1 VDKGNNEMRT
11 LMKYTWIEIKLFL
24 REPIGAFFTL
34 LFPLMMLFLFGTIY
48 GNDPSPYFNGY
59 GTVDVSVPAY
69 TAMII
74 GTTGSMGLTITL
86 SASREKGILRRLR
99 ATPLRPQVILGG
111 QVAVIFLMTAAGMLL
126 LILAGKL
133 VYDLRF
139 DGNPLSVALAFVLSS
154 LSFFSLGFV
163 LASVMPNARIAQVV
177 GMVIFY
183 PMLFLSGA
191 GLPLEMLP
199 EGVRKISNF
208 LPLTHVVTLLRG
220 MWIGDAWNQHITEV
234 IVLASLLV
242 VGVLVSAKTFRWE

>member
-1 VDKGNNEMRT
+1 MRALT
-11 LMKYTWIEIKLFL
+11 KYTWIEIKLFL

-34 LFPLMMLFLFGTIY
+34 VFPLMMLFLFGTIY
-48 GNDPSPYFNGY
+48 GNDPSPYFDGY

-74 GTTGSMGLTITL
+74 GTTGIMGLSITM
-86 SASREKGILRRLR
+86 SAYREKGILRRLR
-99 ATPLRPQVILGG
+99 ATPLRPQVILAA
-111 QVAVIFLMTAAGMLL
+111 QVVVIFLMTAVGMLM

-139 DGNPLSVALAFVLSS
+139 DGNMLSVALAFILGS

-163 LASVMPNARIAQVV
+163 LASVMPTARTAQVV
-177 GMVIFY
+177 GMAIFY

-199 EGVRKISNF
+199 DGVRKFSNY

-220 MWIGDAWNQHITEV
+220 LWTGDAWIQHTTEV
-234 IVLASLLV
+234 IVLVSVLV
-242 VGVLVSAKTFRWE
+242 VGVLISAKAFKWE

>member
-1 VDKGNNEMRT
+1 MRALT
-11 LMKYTWIEIKLFL
+11 KYTWIEIKLFL

-34 LFPLMMLFLFGTIY
+34 VFPLMMLFLFGTIY
-48 GNDPSPYFNGY
+48 GNDPSPYFDGY

-74 GTTGSMGLTITL
+74 GTTGIMGLSITM
-86 SASREKGILRRLR
+86 SAYREKGILRRLR
-99 ATPLRPQVILGG
+99 ATPLRPQVILAA
-111 QVAVIFLMTAAGMLL
+111 QVVVIFLMTAVGMLM

-139 DGNPLSVALAFVLSS
+139 DGNMLSVALAFILGS

-163 LASVMPNARIAQVV
+163 LASVMPTARTAQVV
-177 GMVIFY
+177 GMAIFY

-199 EGVRKISNF
+199 DGVRKFSNY

-220 MWIGDAWNQHITEV
+220 LWTGDAWSQHTTEV
-234 IVLASLLV
+234 IVLVSVLV
-242 VGVLVSAKTFRWE
+242 VGVLISAKAFKWE

>member
-1 VDKGNNEMRT
+1 MRT
-11 LMKYTWIEIKLFL
+11 LTKYTWTEIKLFL

-34 LFPLMMLFLFGTIY
+34 VFPLMMLFLFGTIY
-48 GNDPSPYFNGY
+48 GNEPSPLFNGY

-74 GTTGSMGLTITL
+74 GTTGIMGLTITI
-86 SASREKGILRRLR
+86 STYRENGILRRLR
-99 ATPLRPQVILGG
+99 VTPLRPYIILIA
-111 QVAVIFLMTAAGMLL
+111 QVAVNFLMTAAGMLL

-139 DGNPLSVALAFVLSS
+139 DGNVLNVALAFMLSS

-163 LASVMPNARIAQVV
+163 LAAVMPNARTAQVV

-191 GLPLEMLP
+191 GMPLEILP
-199 EGVRKISNF
+199 DKVRNISKF
-208 LPLTHVVTLLRG
+208 LPLTYVVTLLRG
-220 MWIGDAWNQHITEV
+220 LWTGGSWDQYNTEV
-234 IVLASLLV
+234 IVLVTLLA
-242 VGVLVSAKTFRWE
+242 VGVLISAKAFRWE